1 MTYPPLSQ
9 DSPSWRSP
17 VLFRSLVAASLAA
30 TALAA
35 MTATVVTTWP
45 GKAASQRVTPQPL
58 HAHTVVQDDLVTEGF
73 SWGWPAHL
81 VDAAGMFQCSPA
93 NAESSPQSVVVW
105 TNGANSVV
113 AFSSALEGAPL
124 PAYALALRGKGAND
138 ASQPIQVADRRHVV
152 QPSGDR
158 YALMLGKTELR
169 CTATWDD

>member
-1 MTYPPLSQ
+1 MTHSPLSQ
-9 DSPSWRSP
+9 DPPNWRSP

-35 MTATVVTTWP
+35 MMATVVTIWP
-45 GKAASQRVTPQPL
+45 GRAVNHRVAPRPL
-58 HAHTVVQDDLVTEGF
+58 HAHTVVQDDLVSEGF

-81 VDAAGMFQCSPA
+81 IDAAGMFQCSPA
-93 NAESSPQSVVVW
+93 NEESSPQSVVVW

-113 AFSSALEGAPL
+113 AFSSALEGVPL

-138 ASQPIQVADRRHVV
+138 GSQPVQVADRRHVV

-158 YALMLGKTELR
+158 HALMLGKTELT